1 MRPEK
6 DNDELTFVVIGA
18 AMEVHRVLG
27 PGYLENIYEEALA
40 IEMAKRKIPFE
51 RQKIIYVTYDGQMI
65 GESRLDFLVER
76 RLVVEL
82 KAIEDFAPIHSAQV
96 ISYLKMTKH
105 KFGLLINFNVPI
117 LKEGIKR
124 IAL

>member
-1 MRPEK
+1 VRQEQE
-6 DNDELTFVVIGA
+6 NDELTFAVIGA

-40 IEMAKRKIPFE
+40 IEMAKRKIAFE
-51 RQKIIYVTYDGQMI
+51 RQKIIHITYDGQLI
-65 GESRLDFLVER
+65 GESRLDFLVEG
-76 RLVVEL
+76 RLIVEL
-82 KAIEDFAPIHSAQV
+82 KSVETFAPIHTARV

-117 LKEGIKR
+117 LKQGIKR